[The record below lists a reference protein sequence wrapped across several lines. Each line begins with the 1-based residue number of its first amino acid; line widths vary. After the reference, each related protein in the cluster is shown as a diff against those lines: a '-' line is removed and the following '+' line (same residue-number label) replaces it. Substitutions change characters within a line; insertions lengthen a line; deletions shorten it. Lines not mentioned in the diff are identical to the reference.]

1 MFVVKSYHEII
12 IPQNYIHLTHTHSK
26 QNILRDQILRSYHK
40 VMLAVWILKQSRDR
54 RSRDDSTAL
63 HTGGRSRPPHEQ
75 NRPTFISKSVPV
87 SQAEALYPFSWPLK
101 RNFRW
106 KQLLFTIYYWYRC
119 IEYHISSKTV
129 SNSPGAANVYNLPNL
144 VFADETADCHV
155 QNKGHCRLVFPRY
168 STWHLLNIFLRS
180 QCFLSFISFFFFYN
194 QAQLCSNVPKLC
206 SPRIL

>member
-1 MFVVKSYHEII
+1 MK
-12 IPQNYIHLTHTHSK
+12 NNHSE
-26 QNILRDQILRSYHK
+26 QNILRKQILRIYHK

-129 SNSPGAANVYNLPNL
+129 SKSPGTANVYNLPNL

-155 QNKGHCRLVFPRY
+155 QNKGHSDSFFHAIRRDIFWISFWEANVFSVLY
-168 STWHLLNIFLRS
+168 
-180 QCFLSFISFFFFYN
+180 LSFSFITRHSFVQMCQNFVLQGSY
-194 QAQLCSNVPKLC
+194 
-206 SPRIL
+206 RILSGFQKV